1 MDIDVSDIPKTV
13 LRSIASA
20 YRMKVYDLRC
30 RAYQL
35 WKDRGTELWIQ
46 KKKEAI
52 RSDNRVEYWKWQI
65 ELALASNSHERR

>member
-1 MDIDVSDIPKTV
+1 MDEDVSDIPKAV
-13 LRSIASA
+13 LRSIASV

-52 RSDNRVEYWKWQI
+52 RSDDRVKYWNLQI
-65 ELALASNSHERR
+65 ELALASNNHERR